1 VFAQNN
7 ERLRELLLA
16 VIPRIGGQP
25 PDTCSTALAGA
36 RI

>member
-7 ERLRELLLA
+7 ERLRDLLLA
-16 VIPRIGGQP
+16 VIPKVGAQP
-25 PDTCSTALAGA
+25 RDACSTALAGA